1 MSMRKQPSR
10 ALECVSMSKL
20 TDMEKAAN
28 EFDVELNKLICLVSA
43 SVAFQQA
50 GRP

>member
-1 MSMRKQPSR
+1 MTAKI
-10 ALECVSMSKL
+10 EESMSNL

-28 EFDVELNKLICLVSA
+28 EFDVELHKLIRLAPIVSA

>member
-1 MSMRKQPSR
+1 MTAKIEE
-10 ALECVSMSKL
+10 AMSKL

-28 EFDVELNKLICLVSA
+28 EFDVELHKLVRLAPIVSA
-43 SVAFQQA
+43 SVAFKRT